1 MRRVH
6 AWITGEVQGV
16 FYRSTCAR
24 RAERLG
30 LAGWVRNDPDGSVE
44 AVFEGPAGAVEEIVA
59 WCREGPSGARVD
71 DVRVRDEPPTG
82 ERSFRVTR

>member
-6 AWITGEVQGV
+6 AWIRGEVQGV

-24 RAERLG
+24 TAERLG
-30 LAGWVRNDPDGSVE
+30 VAGWVRNAPDGSVE
-44 AVFEGPAGAVEEIVA
+44 AVFEGPAGAVEEIVT

-71 DVRVRDEPPTG
+71 EVRVRDEPPTG
-82 ERSFRVTR
+82 EHGFRVTR